1 MQCAIPVF
9 NGLFLDEHQTS
20 ILKLLFLC
28 AHWHGLAKLRMH
40 SDLTL
45 EILDKLT
52 TQMGDAFRFFSAHVC
67 IAYKTHELPREEN
80 ARRRREAKNN
90 KQFGDP
96 MVKDSKKKETG
107 PKLKEYNANTYKHH
121 SLGDY
126 VAHIRE
132 KGTTDS
138 YSTEPVSPIAPS

>member
-1 MQCAIPVF
+1 
-9 NGLFLDEHQTS
+9 
-20 ILKLLFLC
+20 
-28 AHWHGLAKLRMH
+28 MH

-67 IAYKTHELPREEN
+67 SAYQTRELPREEN

-90 KQFGDP
+90 KQFGDL
-96 MVKDSKKKETG
+96 VAKDSKKKETG
-107 PKLKEYNANTYKHH
+107 PKLKAYNANTYKHH

-126 VAHIRE
+126 VAQIRE

-138 YSTEPVSPIAPS
+138 YSTEPVSPIASS